1 MIQTISTPSF
11 YAAQKQFNPTVHS
24 AHPNFVPQNILK
36 NDTFTKSQP
45 TLQFNGYGPSAL
57 ERSSILTALQGT
69 NTKVFGPNYLPSLE
83 LVNGLSERLQ
93 PTQTEPLQSAF
104 LNELAQKKQEAI
116 NLHHFLLNKPLA
128 SFETTLA
135 EAQTFDAEVKNRV
148 NRILNESLTPQAGF
162 SPEMRQ
168 AFTRFVALTAPVIFT
183 MGFADGVDHAG
194 DVSQLALT
202 IAKKQGA
209 NTTEQLQAAMVGW
222 LHDPKLKGDI
232 SWSNLATHPVVASA
246 ISDWVFQDNTFKSVL
261 NAGIT
266 SQNLTPETFQ
276 QGVREALAINNDS
289 AFVMNNVILAN
300 TFKHPLGEPGLA
312 EQVPVTREWMHKRFK
327 APSKNESLPVLPREV
342 ETELEQQGVSLST
355 DLRTITR
362 QALSQII
369 GSPEVATIFY
379 QQLVTGQI
387 TDETKLAQVRE
398 QLKGTP
404 NGITSPKASAT
415 SLLAHHEDVENGK
428 VAAMALTVADP
439 LLLSPH
445 KIIESS
451 FEETLGK
458 RVRSFLNSFAAN
470 VTFLPQAQKA
480 IGKLWQKEL
489 LDSMLKAVGELTGR
503 QVLPALAQ
511 DAPIEDA
518 IQVRDAL
525 LQGDLIWTV
534 PQEPSDDPVN
544 KPKNMAELSLK
555 GDAKLAKEMAGVFKK
570 AYESALKQS
579 KALSA

>member
-11 YAAQKQFNPTVHS
+11 YAAQKPFLASKPAFS
-24 AHPNFVPQNILK
+24 ISQNRLK
-36 NDTFTKSQP
+36 ADTFIKSQP

-57 ERSSILTALQGT
+57 ERARILTALQGT
-69 NTKVFGPNYLPSLE
+69 NDTVFGPNYLPSLQM
-83 LVNGLSERLQ
+83 VNGLSQRLQ
-93 PTQTEPLQSAF
+93 ANQTEPLSSSL

-116 NLHHFLLNKPLA
+116 NLHHFLLNKPLV
-128 SFETTLA
+128 SFDTTLN
-135 EAQTFDAEVKNRV
+135 EAKTFDVDLKNRV
-148 NRILNESLTPQAGF
+148 SRILNESLTPQAGF

-194 DVSQLALT
+194 DVSQLAQT

-209 NTTEQLQAAMVGW
+209 TPVEQLQAAMVGW

-246 ISDWVFQDNTFKSVL
+246 ISDWVFQDNAFTSIL
-261 NAGIT
+261 NAGI
-266 SQNLTPETFQ
+266 SNPSLNAETFQ
-276 QGVREALAINNDS
+276 QGLREALAINNDS

-312 EQVPVTREWMHKRFK
+312 EQVPATREWMHKRFK
-327 APSKNESLPVLPREV
+327 APSKNEVLPVLPREV
-342 ETELEQQGVSLST
+342 ETELKQQGVSLST

-362 QALSQII
+362 QALSQIA
-369 GSPEVATIFY
+369 GSSENAAAYY

-398 QLKGTP
+398 QLKNTP

-415 SLLAHHEDVENGK
+415 SLLAHHEDVDNGK

-470 VTFLPQAQKA
+470 VTFLPQAQKTL
-480 IGKLWQKEL
+480 GKLWQKEL

-511 DAPIEDA
+511 DAPLEEA

-525 LQGDLIWTV
+525 LQGDLIWTI
-534 PQEPSDDPVN
+534 PQEPSDDPAN
-544 KPKNMAELSLK
+544 KPQNMADLSLK